1 MARKS
6 KPRSRS
12 GPRRWLRFG
21 GLLLALAAVA
31 LGLYA
36 VYLDR
41 VIRSTFEGQR
51 WALPARVF
59 ARPLELYA
67 GRPLAAEDLLTELAL
82 LGYRE
87 GGKGP
92 GTWSRQGARLRVH
105 TRGFRFWDGAEAGQS
120 LDLRFSGNRLASL
133 DSSAGSP
140 IVRLEP
146 VLVGGFY
153 PASNE
158 DRLLV
163 RLEEVPPLLVQALLA
178 LEDRDFYSH
187 HGVSPRAVARAL
199 WADLRAG
206 GFVQGGST
214 LTQQLVKN
222 YYLTSDRTLRRKV
235 NEAIMAVLLDLHY
248 GKDEILEAYLNEV
261 FLGQAGARA
270 VHGFAQGSLLYFG
283 RPLQELEIGQM
294 ALLAGMVRA
303 PSLYD
308 PRRHPERATRR
319 RDHVLSL
326 LGELGV
332 LDAAAVEHER
342 AQPLGVNPRPAAAL
356 SRYPDFLDLVQRQLR
371 VDYPQETLREEGLRI
386 FTTLDPLL
394 QDAAE
399 QALSGKLAAVEKARK
414 LEALQGAV
422 VVADPHAG
430 KVLALVGGREAGFA
444 GFNRALDISRP
455 IGSVVK
461 PAVYL
466 TALAHP
472 ERYTLATYVEDA
484 PLDHRLPNGDT
495 WSPQNA
501 DRKFLGNITVL
512 RALAQSRNVPTV
524 RIGLDLGVD
533 TVVETLQGLGITRD
547 LPPHPSLLLGALGL
561 SPLEVTQMY
570 ATLAA
575 GGFHTPLRG
584 IESVTDAEGEPLT
597 RYPLRTRQGV
607 DRDATYLVTTA
618 MTEVARTGTAARLQQ
633 LLPSRVPLA
642 GKTGTSND
650 TRDAWFAGFG
660 DNLVATVWVG
670 RDDNESTGL
679 YGTSG
684 ALPVWAEF
692 ARHSPISAYQ
702 GTAPGSVEWLQA
714 AAGEGLPHADCAS
727 GFGFPILRDS
737 VDAQYLR
744 CGQSATPE
752 PYIPPVST
760 PRPQT
765 ETMIDGIR
773 EDVSDWLRKIF

>member
-248 GKDEILEAYLNEV
+248 GKDEIL
-261 FLGQAGARA
+261 
-270 VHGFAQGSLLYFG
+270 SL
-283 RPLQELEIGQM
+283 I
-294 ALLAGMVRA
+294 
-303 PSLYD
+303 
-308 PRRHPERATRR
+308 H
-319 RDHVLSL
+319 
-326 LGELGV
+326 
-332 LDAAAVEHER
+332 
-342 AQPLGVNPRPAAAL
+342 
-356 SRYPDFLDLVQRQLR
+356 
-371 VDYPQETLREEGLRI
+371 I
-386 FTTLDPLL
+386 
-394 QDAAE
+394 
-399 QALSGKLAAVEKARK
+399 
-414 LEALQGAV
+414 
-422 VVADPHAG
+422 
-430 KVLALVGGREAGFA
+430 
-444 GFNRALDISRP
+444 
-455 IGSVVK
+455 
-461 PAVYL
+461 
-466 TALAHP
+466 
-472 ERYTLATYVEDA
+472 
-484 PLDHRLPNGDT
+484 
-495 WSPQNA
+495 
-501 DRKFLGNITVL
+501 
-512 RALAQSRNVPTV
+512 
-524 RIGLDLGVD
+524 
-533 TVVETLQGLGITRD
+533 
-547 LPPHPSLLLGALGL
+547 
-561 SPLEVTQMY
+561 
-570 ATLAA
+570 
-575 GGFHTPLRG
+575 
-584 IESVTDAEGEPLT
+584 
-597 RYPLRTRQGV
+597 
-607 DRDATYLVTTA
+607 
-618 MTEVARTGTAARLQQ
+618 
-633 LLPSRVPLA
+633 
-642 GKTGTSND
+642 
-650 TRDAWFAGFG
+650 
-660 DNLVATVWVG
+660 
-670 RDDNESTGL
+670 
-679 YGTSG
+679 
-684 ALPVWAEF
+684 
-692 ARHSPISAYQ
+692 
-702 GTAPGSVEWLQA
+702 
-714 AAGEGLPHADCAS
+714 
-727 GFGFPILRDS
+727 
-737 VDAQYLR
+737 
-744 CGQSATPE
+744 
-752 PYIPPVST
+752 
-760 PRPQT
+760 
-765 ETMIDGIR
+765 
-773 EDVSDWLRKIF
+773 